1 MGAFF
6 VPTRCSPLGGRFN
19 DRAAWVQKAHPS
31 FPASVDGSYNTQM
44 NQLVIPYPNNRSL
57 DERVFLRS
65 TSNKRLPKE
74 KKEPAKFLEFF
85 AGSGLVAEGLSG
97 YFQVAWANDICAKK
111 AKVYT
116 VNHGVH
122 SSCV

>member
-1 MGAFF
+1 
-6 VPTRCSPLGGRFN
+6 
-19 DRAAWVQKAHPS
+19 
-31 FPASVDGSYNTQM
+31 M
-44 NQLVIPYPNNRSL
+44 NQLAIPYPDNRSL

-65 TSNKRLPKE
+65 ASNKRLPKE

-111 AKVYT
+111 SKVYT
-116 VNHGVH
+116 ANHGVR
-122 SSCV
+122 STCV